1 MARPP
6 KTSLK
11 PERGKPKAKAVKKP
25 PANKAM
31 PKAKVSKKA

>member
-1 MARPP
+1 MARPQ

-11 PERGKPKAKAVKKP
+11 RPKAKAVKKP

-31 PKAKVSKKA
+31 PKPKVSKKA